1 MIDFLPRLY
10 TVKRNWE
17 KNIKEEIERM
27 NLKYTSLSVLRVTE
41 LNSFNCSY
49 FGNNSR
55 YSANISVVLIHS
67 DRFIQTLCAV
77 YVAAKISI
85 DLRNNSMRGIP
96 PASYIFSLLL
106 QFPLSFCVKKI
117 HCRRINTS
125 TLNCRS

>member
-10 TVKRNWE
+10 TAKRNGE
-17 KNIKEEIERM
+17 NIKEEMERIW
-27 NLKYTSLSVLRVTE
+27 NAQRWSVLRVTE
-41 LNSFNCSY
+41 LNSLNCSY

-77 YVAAKISI
+77 YVAAKISM
-85 DLRNNSMRGIP
+85 DLRNNSMRGILSV
-96 PASYIFSLLL
+96 SYIFLFYFFNFLFL
-106 QFPLSFCVKKI
+106 FALKKI
-117 HCRRINTS
+117 RCRRINIS